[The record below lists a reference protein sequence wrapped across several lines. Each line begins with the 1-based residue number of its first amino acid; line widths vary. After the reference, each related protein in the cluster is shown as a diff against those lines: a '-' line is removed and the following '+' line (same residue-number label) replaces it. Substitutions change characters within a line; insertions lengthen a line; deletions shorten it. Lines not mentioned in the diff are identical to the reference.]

1 MLVTACRGHAPWTPW
16 YACLIPV
23 LVLMFNPSFGTHF
36 SSQFWYTSFI
46 QIINV
51 ILRPGLITQHSLH
64 SAMPCQGQAP
74 GPPSTHFL
82 FLFWY
87 TCLISLLLV
96 MFYLSYQTYTLAC
109 TNGMALTVLSHA
121 FPGAS
126 PWAPQYTC
134 STPVLVHMFNLRF
147 SIYVL
152 LKLSKLHFNLD
163 QWHGTHCTQPACQGQ
178 APWTSQF

>member
-1 MLVTACRGHAPWTPW
+1 MPLYIRQALDPHLQHGPCKLSHASGAGHSLPGACPLDP
-16 YACLIPV
+16 

-36 SSQFWYTSFI
+36 SSQFWCTSFI
-46 QIINV
+46 WIINV

-82 FLFWY
+82 FLVWY

-109 TNGMALTVLSHA
+109 TNGMALA
-121 FPGAS
+121 
-126 PWAPQYTC
+126 
-134 STPVLVHMFNLRF
+134 
-147 SIYVL
+147 
-152 LKLSKLHFNLD
+152 
-163 QWHGTHCTQPACQGQ
+163 ACQGKPSQ
-178 APWTSQF
+178 STSLIPVLTQTFYLNHQS